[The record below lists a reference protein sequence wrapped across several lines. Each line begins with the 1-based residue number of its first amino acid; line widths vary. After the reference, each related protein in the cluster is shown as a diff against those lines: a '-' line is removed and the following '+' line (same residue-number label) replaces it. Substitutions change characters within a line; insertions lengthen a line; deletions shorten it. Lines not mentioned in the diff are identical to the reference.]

1 MTNSVSTSLGLPS
14 AAARSGA
21 VTMMGPT
28 RPLLASVCCDSTL
41 RYSHSLLLASSSAPG
56 AACRSWI
63 GEVHREGLR

>member
-1 MTNSVSTSLGLPS
+1 MSMSLGLPS

-41 RYSHSLLLASSSAPG
+41 RYSHSLLLASSSVPG
-56 AACRSWI
+56 AACRSQV
-63 GEVHREGLR
+63 GQGLGDGLR